1 MKIISRLYNSIK
13 MRMIWCAYRLFP
25 IDKTKI
31 VISNYYGRGLGDN
44 AKYIAEELLQRNQ
57 DIKIIWLV
65 KNEEERNSLPV
76 GVESCLFGSP
86 ESVYHLMTSKVWIDN
101 CRKFFI
107 MLKRKD
113 QLYIQTWHGGGAQKR
128 VELDAIN
135 KLADNY
141 RKMAIRDAKNT
152 DLMISE
158 SKFMTDLYH
167 RSFWYGGPV
176 YECGYPRYDI
186 LLKPD
191 EALVSKVYKYFN
203 LDKNKEL
210 VLYAPTF
217 RADYSFTAY
226 NIDFERLRNN
236 LQKRFGKEYVI
247 LVHLHPNVAN
257 VEGGIEYDDRT
268 VINST
273 FYPDTQE
280 LIAVSSILIGDYSS
294 INYDFS
300 LRCLPVFRYASDL
313 AEYRNDRDLYF
324 PFDEYPYPYAQ
335 NNDELEALVLNFNEE
350 LYLNKLNEFFRTL
363 GTIMNPNSSKQ
374 IADLIVDFLHSRSKR
389 EFFQKNREK
398 FIYKGA
404 VIR

>member
-1 MKIISRLYNSIK
+1 MRLV
-13 MRMIWCAYRLFP
+13 WCKYRLFP

-65 KNEEERNSLPV
+65 KNEEESRSLPA
-76 GVESCLFGSP
+76 GAESCLFGSP

-107 MLKRKD
+107 MLKRKE

-128 VELDAIN
+128 CELDAID
-135 KLADNY
+135 KLGDNY
-141 RKMAIRDAKNT
+141 KKMAVRDSQNI

-158 SKFMTDLYH
+158 SRFMTDLYH
-167 RSFWYGGPV
+167 RSFWYDGPV

-186 LLKPD
+186 LLKKD
-191 EALVSKVYKYFN
+191 ENLVSKVYKYF
-203 LDKNKEL
+203 DIDRDKEL

-217 RADYSFTAY
+217 RADFSFKAY
-226 NIDFERLRNN
+226 DIDFERLLTN
-236 LQKRFGKEYVI
+236 LKQRFGKEYVI

-257 VEGGIEYDDRT
+257 IEGGIDYDGTT

-280 LIAVSSILIGDYSS
+280 LIAASSMLIGDYSS

-300 LRCLPVFRYASDL
+300 LKRLPVFRYVSDL
-313 AEYRNDRDLYF
+313 EEYRNDRDLYF
-324 PFDEYPYPYAQ
+324 PFDEYPYPYAE
-335 NNDELEALVLNFNEE
+335 NNDELESLILNFDNDE
-350 LYLNKLNEFFRTL
+350 YLEKLNAFFDKL
-363 GTIMNPNSSKQ
+363 GAVTEPNASRKV
-374 IADLIVDFLHSRSKR
+374 ADLIIDYLCVKDKKEFLR
-389 EFFQKNREK
+389 KNKEK
-398 FIYKGA
+398 FIYCKE
-404 VIR
+404 V

>member
-1 MKIISRLYNSIK
+1 MKIISRLYNSAK
-13 MRMIWCAYRLFP
+13 MRATWCAYRLLP

-31 VISNYYGRGLGDN
+31 VISNYYGRGWGDN
-44 AKYIAEELLQRNQ
+44 AKYIAEELLQRKQ

-65 KNEEERNSLPV
+65 RNEEERRSLPA
-76 GVESCLFGSP
+76 GVQSCIFGSS
-86 ESVYHLMTSKVWIDN
+86 ESVHHLMTSKVWIDN

-107 MLKRKD
+107 MLKRKE

-128 VELDAIN
+128 CELDTID
-135 KLADNY
+135 KLGSNY

-167 RSFWYGGPV
+167 RSFWYDGPV

-186 LLKPD
+186 LLKKD
-191 EALVSKVYKYFN
+191 EALVSKVYKHFN
-203 LDKNKEL
+203 IDRSKEL

-217 RADYSFTAY
+217 RADSSFKAY
-226 NIDFERLRNN
+226 DVDFERLRKN
-236 LQKRFGKEYVI
+236 LRQRFGKEYVV

-257 VEGGIEYDDRT
+257 IEGGMVYDGTT

-280 LIAVSSILIGDYSS
+280 LIAVSSMLIGDYSS

-300 LRCLPVFRYASDL
+300 LKRLPVFRYVSDL
-313 AEYRNDRDLYF
+313 EEYRNDRDLYF
-324 PFDEYPYPYAQ
+324 PFDEYPYPYAR
-335 NNDELEALVLNFNEE
+335 NNDELEALILGFNEE
-350 LYLNKLNEFFRTL
+350 LYLKKLNAFFEKIGAIT
-363 GTIMNPNSSKQ
+363 NPHSSVQ
-374 IADLIVDFLHSRSKR
+374 MTDLIVDFLHQKSKSG
-389 EFFQKNREK
+389 FFQKNKEK
-398 FIYKGA
+398 FIYKGEMLQ
-404 VIR
+404 

>member
-1 MKIISRLYNSIK
+1 MRLV
-13 MRMIWCAYRLFP
+13 WCKYRLFP

-65 KNEEERNSLPV
+65 KNEEESKSLPA

-107 MLKRKD
+107 MLKRKE

-128 VELDAIN
+128 CELDVIN
-135 KLADNY
+135 KLDGNY
-141 RKMAIRDAKNT
+141 RKMAMRDAKNT

-158 SKFMTDLYH
+158 SKFLTDLYH
-167 RSFWYGGPV
+167 RSFWYDGPV

-191 EALVSKVYKYFN
+191 EALVSKVYQYYN

-300 LRCLPVFRYASDL
+300 LRGLPVFRYVSDL

-350 LYLNKLNEFFRTL
+350 LYLNKLNEFFGTL
-363 GTIMNPNSSKQ
+363 GATMNPDSSKQ

-389 EFFQKNREK
+389 EFFKKNREK
-398 FIYKGA
+398 FIYKGD
-404 VIR
+404 VIH

>member
-1 MKIISRLYNSIK
+1 
-13 MRMIWCAYRLFP
+13 MRTVWCAYRLFP

-65 KNEEERNSLPV
+65 KNEEESRSLPA
-76 GVESCLFGSP
+76 GAESCLFGSP

-107 MLKRKD
+107 MLKRKE

-128 VELDAIN
+128 CELDAID
-135 KLADNY
+135 KLGDNY
-141 RKMAIRDAKNT
+141 KKMAVRDSQNI

-158 SKFMTDLYH
+158 SRFMTDLYH
-167 RSFWYGGPV
+167 RSFWYDGPV

-186 LLKPD
+186 LLKKD
-191 EALVSKVYKYFN
+191 ENLVSKVYKYF
-203 LDKNKEL
+203 DIDRDKEL

-217 RADYSFTAY
+217 RADSSFKAY
-226 NIDFERLRNN
+226 DIDFERLLTN
-236 LQKRFGKEYVI
+236 LKQRFGKEYVI

-257 VEGGIEYDDRT
+257 IEGGIDYDGTT

-280 LIAVSSILIGDYSS
+280 LIAASSMLIGDYSS

-300 LRCLPVFRYASDL
+300 LKRLPVFRYVSDL
-313 AEYRNDRDLYF
+313 EEYRNDRDLYF
-324 PFDEYPYPYAQ
+324 PFDEYPYPYAE
-335 NNDELEALVLNFNEE
+335 NNDELESLILNFDNDK
-350 LYLNKLNEFFRTL
+350 YLEKLNAFFDKL
-363 GTIMNPNSSKQ
+363 GAVTERNASRE
-374 IADLIVDFLHSRSKR
+374 IADLIIDYLCAKDKK
-389 EFFQKNREK
+389 EFFRKNKEK
-398 FIYKGA
+398 FIYCKE
-404 VIR
+404 V

>member
-1 MKIISRLYNSIK
+1 MKIISRLYNSLK
-13 MRMIWCAYRLFP
+13 MRIPWCIYRLFP

-44 AKYIAEELLQRNQ
+44 AKYIAEELLHRKKGV
-57 DIKIIWLV
+57 KIIWIV
-65 KNEEERNSLPV
+65 KNEEERKSLPV
-76 GVESCLFGSP
+76 GVESCLFGST

-107 MLKRKD
+107 MLKRKK
-113 QLYIQTWHGGGAQKR
+113 QLYIQTWHGGAQKR
-128 VELDAIN
+128 CEMDAID
-135 KLADNY
+135 KLGDNY
-141 RKMAIRDAKNT
+141 RKMALRDAKNT

-167 RSFWYGGPV
+167 RSFWYDGPV

-186 LLKPD
+186 LLKKD
-191 EALVSKVYKYFN
+191 KTILSKVYNYFN
-203 LDKNKEL
+203 LDRNKEL

-217 RADYSFTAY
+217 RADHSFKAY
-226 NIDFERLRNN
+226 DIDFERLLTN
-236 LQKRFGKEYVI
+236 LKQRFGKEYVI

-257 VEGGIEYDDRT
+257 IEGGIEYDDKT
-268 VINST
+268 IINST

-300 LRCLPVFRYASDL
+300 LKCLPVFRYVSDL
-313 AEYRNDRDLYF
+313 KEYRNDRDLYF

-335 NNDELEALVLNFNEE
+335 NNDELEELILNFDEE
-350 LYLNKLNEFFRTL
+350 SYLKKLDLFFEKIGATK
-363 GTIMNPNSSKQ
+363 NPSSSKQ
-374 IADLIVDFLHSRSKR
+374 IADLIFDFLDQKSKR
-389 EFFQKNREK
+389 VFLNKNKKK
-398 FIYKGA
+398 FIYKGGNKE
-404 VIR
+404 